1 MIKFKAYNLNKKTE
15 FYGFGLSEINIQKLK
30 EKKPIYIDGD
40 KIDSLYDYLIFY
52 CDTEEEM
59 LDMFKDHIG
68 EKTEM
73 RVVKDD

>member
-1 MIKFKAYNLNKKTE
+1 MIKFKAYNHNKKTE

-52 CDTEEEM
+52 GKTEDEM

-68 EKTEM
+68 GKTE
-73 RVVKDD
+73 VIIVEDD